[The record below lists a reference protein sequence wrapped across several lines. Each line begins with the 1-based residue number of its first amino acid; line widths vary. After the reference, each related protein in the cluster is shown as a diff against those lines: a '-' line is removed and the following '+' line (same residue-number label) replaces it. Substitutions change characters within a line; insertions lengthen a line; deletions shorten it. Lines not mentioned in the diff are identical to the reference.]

1 MPSFAA
7 PPRAVPTRAH
17 RADEMRLLDARL
29 ARHAAIDDHALMQQ
43 AGRAAFFRLRRRWP
57 QARRLGVVCG
67 PGNNGGDG
75 FVVAGLART
84 WGLAVE
90 LWAMSASDT
99 STGAARRAAE
109 DFRAAGGVIRPLA
122 ADALR
127 TAAVDVWIDAL
138 FGIGLARPLTEMA
151 HAAVVALNQHPAPIL
166 AIDVPSGLSADTGAI
181 LGAAVQAAATVSFIA
196 PKPGLYT
203 GAGPDCC
210 GEVWLDAL
218 GAPADLD
225 ADLPGACRLWPAAMP
240 LGALLPPRPPAAHKG
255 RFGHVL
261 VIGGGPGM
269 AGAARMGAEAALRA
283 GAGLVSVATAPAHAA
298 MLGIGRPELMVTA
311 TPSAAEL
318 APLLAR
324 STVRAIGPGLG
335 RDAWAERMFDGA
347 VSVPGPLVV
356 DADGLNLLAAAPRH
370 RGDWILTP
378 HPAEA
383 ARLLGVRTTE
393 VQADRLAAVRAL
405 TERYGGVAL
414 LKGAG
419 TLIDDGRQIDLCEG
433 ANPGLASG
441 GMGDVLTGLIA
452 GLLAQGLSPADA
464 ARGGVRLQLHAAA
477 QAARDMG
484 TAGMLAG
491 DVLARIAPFV
501 TQWGSSHG

>member
-1 MPSFAA
+1 MPASREPSPGTALQTYHA
-7 PPRAVPTRAH
+7 S
-17 RADEMRLLDARL
+17 EMRALDTRL
-29 ARHAAIDDHALMQQ
+29 MALEAIDEHALMLR

-75 FVVAGLART
+75 FIVAGLARA
-84 WGLAVE
+84 WGLAVD
-90 LWAMSASDT
+90 LWAMTDADT
-99 STGAARRAAE
+99 LTGAARRAAI
-109 DFRAAGGVIRPLA
+109 DFRGAGGLIRSLD

-127 TAAVDVWIDAL
+127 TAKVDAWVDAL
-138 FGIGLARPLTEMA
+138 FGIGLARPLSGAA

-203 GAGPDCC
+203 GAGPDRC
-210 GEVWLDAL
+210 GAVWLDAL
-218 GAPADLD
+218 GAPADLGEG
-225 ADLPGACRLWPAAMP
+225 LPTACRLWPAAMP

-255 RFGHVL
+255 QFGHAL
-261 VIGGGPGM
+261 VIGGGHGM
-269 AGAARMGAEAALRA
+269 AGAARMSAEAALRV

-298 MLGIGRPELMVTA
+298 TLGIGRPELMVAAAQT
-311 TPSAAEL
+311 AAEL

-335 RDAWAERMFDGA
+335 RDAWAEQMLEA
-347 VSVPGPLVV
+347 ALSVPGPLVV
-356 DADGLNLLAAAPRH
+356 DADGLNLLAEAPR
-370 RGDWILTP
+370 RRADWILTP

-383 ARLLGVRTTE
+383 ARLLGTTTAA

-405 TERYGGVAL
+405 TDRYGGVAL

-419 TLIDDGRQIDLCEG
+419 TLIDDGRNIDLCEG

-452 GLLAQGLSPADA
+452 GLLAQGLPPAAA
-464 ARGGVRLQLHAAA
+464 ARGAVRLQLHAGARTV
-477 QAARDMG
+477 RDMG

-491 DVLARIAPFV
+491 DMLERIAPCLAH
-501 TQWGSSHG
+501 TGGRL